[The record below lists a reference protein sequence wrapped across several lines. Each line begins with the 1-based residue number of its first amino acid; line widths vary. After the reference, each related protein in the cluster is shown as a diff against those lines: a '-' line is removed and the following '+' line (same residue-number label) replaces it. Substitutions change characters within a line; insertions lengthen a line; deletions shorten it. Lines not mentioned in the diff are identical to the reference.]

1 VLLPSSRCD
10 DIGAGIGEPQRDGS
24 SKPGCSADY
33 DGNAA
38 GQIESRSSHG
48 GILGLTDWPG
58 KPVRLRMD
66 LVTFGE
72 AMVRLTPPNFQ
83 RLDQARSFDAFV
95 GGGELNVAVAA
106 ARLGVSSEWVSRLTD
121 NPLGRMIANR
131 AREQGVAL
139 RVDWTAD
146 DRAGLYFAELGA
158 APRASSVLY
167 DRSGSAISRIKE
179 GSVAWDSIFAGARWF
194 HVSGITP
201 ALTESAARVTREA
214 LIAAKQAG
222 LTVSYDLN
230 YRGKLWSPEK
240 ARAVQEPLME
250 HVDVLITTEEDTRVV
265 FGIGRAANTY
275 EHLDAESYDDVARK
289 LEKQFGFQAVA
300 VTLREN
306 PLVLLNS
313 WSAIVVADGEL
324 FRAPRYEVEVI
335 DRIGAGD
342 SFSAGL
348 IVGRLENRGWEESL
362 RFATAASALK
372 HSIPGDFCLITR
384 AEVEQLLRGG
394 SLRVSR

>member
-1 VLLPSSRCD
+1 
-10 DIGAGIGEPQRDGS
+10 
-24 SKPGCSADY
+24 
-33 DGNAA
+33 
-38 GQIESRSSHG
+38 
-48 GILGLTDWPG
+48 
-58 KPVRLRMD
+58 MD

-72 AMVRLTPPNFQ
+72 AMVRLTPPAFQ
-83 RLDQARSFDAFV
+83 RLDQAHSFDVHV

-106 ARLGVSSEWVSRLTD
+106 ARLGVTSRWVSRLPD

-131 AREQGVAL
+131 GREQGVD
-139 RVDWTAD
+139 VDVEWTAD

-167 DRSGSAISRIKE
+167 DRAGSAISRIKP
-179 GSVAWDSIFAGARWF
+179 GSIDWASAFDGARWF

-201 ALTESAARVTREA
+201 ALSESAAMVTGES
-214 LIAAKQAG
+214 LVAAKKAG

-230 YRGKLWSPEK
+230 YRSKLWSTEK

-265 FGIGRAANTY
+265 FGIGGDKSDSYDRV
-275 EHLDAESYDDVARK
+275 DAESYAQVART
-289 LEKQFGFQAVA
+289 LEERFDLRAVA

-306 PLVLLNS
+306 PRVLLNT
-313 WSAIVVADGEL
+313 WSAIVVSEGNVH
-324 FRAPRYEVEVI
+324 RAPRYEVEVV

-342 SFSAGL
+342 AFSAGL
-348 IVGRLENRGWEESL
+348 IVSRLEDRGWEDAL
-362 RFATAASALK
+362 RFATATSALK
-372 HSIPGDFCLITR
+372 HTIPGDFCLVTR
-384 AEVEQLLRGG
+384 SEVDQLLRGA